1 MNTIP
6 NIITNRDM
14 MYLEELFYR
23 NYYLFK
29 ELENKEEKD
38 KEIIDILNRIRNM
51 HEDHMYFIIS
61 SLKKENY
68 FEDDND
74 E

>member
-14 MYLEELFYR
+14 MYIEELFYR

-38 KEIIDILNRIRNM
+38 KEITDILNRIRNM

>member
-38 KEIIDILNRIRNM
+38 KEITDILNRIRNM